1 MISSRGSGTSPG
13 GSAET
18 RGHGASERIAIVA
31 TLGPA
36 SSTPEAASALRRA
49 GADRVRLNGSHIDV
63 AGMRQLV
70 RAAAAGGFPPE
81 AVVLDLQGGKSR
93 IAGLRAAE
101 DVIAGQDVLI
111 VPAASTVR
119 PGTEALVLPV
129 DRREFVDALRPGDTV
144 RVDDGRVA
152 LEIVETANGR
162 ALALTLGAG
171 RISDR
176 KGVAL
181 VGREVVLPPRLLDA
195 DQALLEAAVG
205 LGLGGLAVS
214 YATDRA
220 LLRAARASAGRFG
233 PKGARMELTAKIEQP
248 AAVERL
254 DDIAAG
260 ADALWLCRG
269 DLGAEVGLERLPRI
283 QQRVLAW
290 AAGRIPL
297 YVAGQVLHHM
307 TSSPR
312 PTRSEA
318 CHVADLVWSGVAG
331 FVLSDETAQGPHG
344 PGAVRWLRR
353 IADAALDEGPPGQ
366 PPWTL

>member
-1 MISSRGSGTSPG
+1 M
-13 GSAET
+13 T
-18 RGHGASERIAIVA
+18 RGRGGDSPERIGVIA

-36 SSTPEAASALRRA
+36 SSTPEAADALRRA
-49 GADRVRLNGSHIDV
+49 GADRVRLNGSHLDV
-63 AGMRQLV
+63 AGLRQLV
-70 RAAAAGGFPPE
+70 RAAIAGGFPAE

-93 IAGLRAAE
+93 ISGLAAPE
-101 DVIAGQDVLI
+101 DVIAGQDVVI
-111 VPAASTVR
+111 VPAASKMR
-119 PGTEALVLPV
+119 PRAEALVLQV

-152 LEIVETANGR
+152 LEIVETTNGR

-171 RISDR
+171 RISNR

-181 VGREVVLPPRLLDA
+181 VGREVVLPPRLMDA
-195 DQALLEAAVG
+195 DMQLLEAAVA

-214 YATDRA
+214 YAADRA
-220 LLRAARASAGRFG
+220 LLRAARAAAGGFG
-233 PKGARMELTAKIEQP
+233 PKGARMELAAKIEQP

-260 ADALWLCRG
+260 ADALWFCRG
-269 DLGAEVGLERLPRI
+269 DLGAEVGLERLPRL
-283 QQRVLAW
+283 QHRVLSL
-290 AAGRIPL
+290 AAGRIPVF
-297 YVAGQVLHHM
+297 VAGQVLHHM
-307 TSSPR
+307 TTSPR

-318 CHVADLVWSGVAG
+318 CHVADLVWTGASG

-353 IADAALDEGPPGQ
+353 IADAALEDGPPDR
-366 PPWTL
+366 PLWPL